1 MQSILKQGF
10 TRSALEFRTVL
21 GALLLIVIAAAVLLY
36 ILQLKQHEQ
45 FQNEYR
51 DLLKNNIQLNETRL
65 HLRIDSL
72 RRDVQFLA
80 RTPPVQGIVRASLDK
95 GFDRQEG
102 VSTAFWNQ
110 RLVENA
116 SAFAETH
123 PEYYQIRYIGVADNG
138 RELLRIDV
146 QDGRVLVTPP
156 DKLQAKG
163 DRDYFKATL
172 QLKPGE
178 VYLSDI
184 NLNQEFGK
192 IEVPHRPT
200 LRAATLI
207 FMPDGKVFGMVVI
220 NMNVTPLLERMSTG
234 LPPAVN
240 VYLTNTHGDYLLHPD
255 PRQTFGFDVG
265 QRYRWQQDFPD
276 FKIQTDANNNA
287 SGLMQTI
294 DSTQGRMHIVSSPV
308 YFDPHHPE
316 RFLLLFDTLPD
327 AAITEKS
334 LQILSINI
342 VVIAASLLVI
352 IVLVLLAVR
361 HMFAPLGQLIDA
373 ANSIAEGHYEKP
385 LPDYK
390 TSDMGKLA
398 RAFNDMQA
406 QIKSR
411 EMAIKQ
417 LNADLEQRVAQRT
430 LQLTNANREL
440 ESFAYAVSHDLR
452 APLRAMS
459 GFSQALKEDYGH
471 QLENEARD
479 YLHQIVIACR
489 KMGELIDGLLLL
501 SRCTRGELRNNTVG
515 ISDLSLRL
523 LNDLAKQSS
532 ARKVAVQVEAGLQA
546 VGDPR
551 MVEVMMSNLLD
562 NAWKYTA
569 HTALPNIRVYAEE
582 QDGVDYL
589 CVADNG
595 AGFDMAHSNRL
606 FQPFQRLHRQDEF
619 PGIGIGL
626 ATVQRIVHR
635 HGGIIQAR
643 GEPGKGAT
651 FCFTLSREKNVALT
665 NI

>member
-10 TRSALEFRTVL
+10 TRSTLEFRTVL
-21 GALLLIVIAAAVLLY
+21 GALSLIVIAATVLLY
-36 ILQLKQHEQ
+36 ILQLKQREQ

-51 DLLKNNIQLNETRL
+51 DLLKNNIQRNETLL
-65 HLRIDSL
+65 HIKIDSL

-80 RTPPVQGIVRASLDK
+80 RTPPVQGIVRAGLNK
-95 GFDRQEG
+95 EFDRQEG
-102 VSTAFWNQ
+102 VSTAFWIS
-110 RLVENA
+110 RLVENV
-116 SAFAETH
+116 SAFAEAR

-138 RELLRIDV
+138 RELVRIDV

-184 NLNQEFGK
+184 NLNQELGK
-192 IEVPHRPT
+192 IEVPHRHT
-200 LRAATLI
+200 LRAATPI
-207 FMPDGKVFGMVVI
+207 FMPDGKLFGMVVI
-220 NMNVTPLLERMSTG
+220 NMNIGPLLERMATG

-240 VYLTNTHGDYLLHPD
+240 VYLTNSDGDYLLHPD
-255 PRQTFGFDVG
+255 PGKTFDFDVG

-276 FKIQTDANNNA
+276 FKIQANANNNA
-287 SGLMQTI
+287 AGLMQTI
-294 DSTQGRMHIVSSPV
+294 DSTQGRMHVVSRLV

-316 RFLLLFDTLPD
+316 RFLLLFNTLPD
-327 AAITEKS
+327 AVITEKS
-334 LQILSINI
+334 LQILGINM
-342 VVIAASLLVI
+342 VVITASFAVIAILVI
-352 IVLVLLAVR
+352 LTVR
-361 HMFAPLGQLIDA
+361 WMFTPLGRLIEA
-373 ANSIAEGHYEKP
+373 ANSIAEGNYEKLS
-385 LPDYK
+385 LPDFK
-390 TSDMGKLA
+390 TGDMGQLA
-398 RAFNDMQA
+398 AAFNNMKT

-417 LNADLEQRVAQRT
+417 LNADLEQRVTQRT
-430 LQLTNANREL
+430 LELTNANREL

-459 GFSQALKEDYGH
+459 GFSQALEEDYGN
-471 QLENEARD
+471 QLQNQARD
-479 YLHQIVIACR
+479 YLHQIVIACHR
-489 KMGELIDGLLLL
+489 MSDLIDGLLLL
-501 SRCTRGELRNNTVG
+501 SRCTRGELRNNTVD
-515 ISDLSLRL
+515 ISDLSLHL
-523 LNDLAKQSS
+523 LNDLARLSP

-551 MVEVMMSNLLD
+551 MIEVIMSNLLG
-562 NAWKYTA
+562 NAWKYTL
-569 HTALPNIRVYAEE
+569 HTPLANIRVYGKE

-595 AGFDMAHSNRL
+595 AGFDMSHSNRL

-635 HGGIIQAR
+635 HGGSIKAH
-643 GEPGKGAT
+643 GEP
-651 FCFTLSREKNVALT
+651 
-665 NI
+665 